1 MDNKKIATDFVND
14 VLMGKAPEK
23 LTSYFDGNRYIQHN
37 PAIAN
42 GLDGLGA
49 ALKWMAENNMV
60 MVYDKLHLTL
70 AEGDKVLCVSEG
82 KFGAAPGEHVA
93 FYDIFRFENG
103 KIVEHW
109 DNIQAIPADGEWANP
124 NGKFGF

>member
-1 MDNKKIATDFVND
+1 MIRKSCFIEGPSPDT
-14 VLMGKAPEK
+14 
-23 LTSYFDGNRYIQHN
+23 
-37 PAIAN
+37 
-42 GLDGLGA
+42 LDETLP
-49 ALKWMAENNMV
+49 MAENNMV

-93 FYDIFRFENG
+93 FYDIFRLENG

-109 DNIQAIPADGEWANP
+109 DNIQTIPSDGQWANP

>member
-1 MDNKKIATDFVND
+1 MLYVRIARENLVFKP
-14 VLMGKAPEK
+14 GC
-23 LTSYFDGNRYIQHN
+23 YFDGNRYIQHN

-49 ALKWMAENNMV
+49 ALKLMAENNMV

-93 FYDIFRFENG
+93 FYDIFRLENG

-109 DNIQAIPADGEWANP
+109 DNIQAIPADGQWANP

>member
-1 MDNKKIATDFVND
+1 MEKVPSSFRMMSGMDFVND

-60 MVYDKLHLTL
+60 MVYEKLHLTL

-93 FYDIFRFENG
+93 FYDIFRLENG

-109 DNIQAIPADGEWANP
+109 DNIQAIPADGQ
-124 NGKFGF
+124 

>member
-1 MDNKKIATDFVND
+1 MMSGIDFVND

-82 KFGAAPGEHVA
+82 KFGAAPGEHVT
-93 FYDIFRFENG
+93 FYDIFRLENG

-109 DNIQAIPADGEWANP
+109 DNIQAIPADGQWANP

>member
-1 MDNKKIATDFVND
+1 MTPAPEMVSSTSSDHLSPNRETMLRMGHVAKYSGVNSVVSIKINKKYIVTIC
-14 VLMGKAPEK
+14 KSTIPSKKEPE
-23 LTSYFDGNRYIQHN
+23 
-37 PAIAN
+37 
-42 GLDGLGA
+42 
-49 ALKWMAENNMV
+49 
-60 MVYDKLHLTL
+60 LHLAL

-82 KFGAAPGEHVA
+82 KFGVAPGEHVA

-109 DNIQAIPADGEWANP
+109 DNIQTIPADGEWANP